1 MVGVFSGEYN
11 PPIAPP
17 YIQRLA
23 FTWYNSFYG
32 SKWDTLFSIKGMI
45 KSPVEIG
52 SAIVIFSQPRLA
64 RGVLAFG
71 SKNTISDK
79 KNELNHNAE
88 KKDLM
93 VQL

>member
-1 MVGVFSGEYN
+1 
-11 PPIAPP
+11 
-17 YIQRLA
+17 
-23 FTWYNSFYG
+23 
-32 SKWDTLFSIKGMI
+32 MI

-79 KNELNHNAE
+79 KKWTEPQRW
-88 KKDLM
+88 KKRSNGAVVSRRVNDPLM
-93 VQL
+93 ILFWTTIVGQS